1 MRSGSDV
8 ALDIIHVSLKGAERK
23 TTVMRN
29 CETRKNQGSDCETVK
44 NLNYLFK
51 ISQFGLLVYGKPAYI
66 YQLPFITL
74 LVMVKMATEVRPL
87 CRVVCV
93 VVVSTSEFQSET
105 FGLLKF

>member
-1 MRSGSDV
+1 MPASL
-8 ALDIIHVSLKGAERK
+8 ALTGAMNDIINEYA
-23 TTVMRN
+23 MR
-29 CETRKNQGSDCETVK
+29 TLWGVWAKNM
-44 NLNYLFK
+44 
-51 ISQFGLLVYGKPAYI
+51 
-66 YQLPFITL
+66 